1 MAYASASQSGYGS
14 GPSVIHID
22 AAHPDVVSIPDAE
35 LLFTGHFERKGP
47 DLLLTGH
54 DGRHH
59 IIPGYF
65 SAEHH
70 PDSGGAERRAAHR
83 RPRRPARRLARSRTI
98 RASAARPLPT
108 DAIGKVEKVV
118 GNVTVMRNGVAVALH
133 VGDAVYKNDVVQ
145 TGANSSC
152 GIGFPD
158 GTALNLVANTRMA
171 LNDYVYDP
179 NGSSNVALFN
189 LVQGS
194 FAFVAGKVAHTG
206 DMKIGTPVATMGI
219 RGTTGYALE
228 QVATV
233 NANVGNVTMSFAVVA
248 DPGTDRVG
256 QYDLIDQFGNVVA
269 QIGRAGIWTNVQ
281 FQGANLSP
289 NISYTQMTASN
300 FAVEQALVPALVQI
314 LNSINTQNLNPTPQS
329 GPNSPGS
336 STPPIFELINLPQTL
351 QQNSG
356 TSLPINVPV
365 NGANG
370 PTTASGTVNIN
381 ATPGPQAT
389 ATVTWFSS
397 FNGTWETATNWSDF
411 SAPAAAQFVDIKRAV
426 KVTIDAAEAVAGLL
440 IGDGRNPQ
448 HHFRRRARSVERDR
462 QFRNVAD

>member
-22 AAHPDVVSIPDAE
+22 AAHPDVVSISDAE
-35 LLFTGHFERKGP
+35 LLFTGHLERKGP

-65 SAEHH
+65 SAEHNADLVA
-70 PDSGGAERRAAHR
+70 PNGARITGDLINL
-83 RPRRPARRLARSRTI
+83 LAG
-98 RASAARPLPT
+98 SAAPGQYAQTQSAVPT
-108 DAIGKVEKVV
+108 DAIGRIEKVV

-145 TGANSSC
+145 TGADSSA
-152 GIGFPD
+152 GIGFAD

-189 LVQGS
+189 LVQGG

-233 NANVGNVTMSFAVVA
+233 NANAGNVTMSFAVVA
-248 DPGTDRVG
+248 DPGSDRIG

-269 QIGRAGIWTNVQ
+269 QVGRAGIWTNVQ
-281 FQGANLSP
+281 SQGANLSP
-289 NISYTQMTASN
+289 NISTQQMTASN
-300 FAVEQALVPALVQI
+300 FADRAAAG
-314 LNSINTQNLNPTPQS
+314 SGAGSDPQFHQHS
-329 GPNSPGS
+329 KSEPNSA
-336 STPPIFELINLPQTL
+336 I
-351 QQNSG
+351 
-356 TSLPINVPV
+356 
-365 NGANG
+365 
-370 PTTASGTVNIN
+370 
-381 ATPGPQAT
+381 GPQQ
-389 ATVTWFSS
+389 
-397 FNGTWETATNWSDF
+397 
-411 SAPAAAQFVDIKRAV
+411 PRQF
-426 KVTIDAAEAVAGLL
+426 DAADFRTDQSSADSSAEQRYVDCRSAFRST
-440 IGDGRNPQ
+440 GRMGRP
-448 HHFRRRARSVERDR
+448 RRPVR
-462 QFRNVAD
+462 